1 MGFFLLLFFVC
12 NLQVILKAFFSI
24 FLYSR
29 ITINQFK
36 NEKTINITFLSTLTV
51 SFSQEITG
59 KTTTGDKYSKAI
71 TAFMNEYLQNKF
83 DTFKEIHADN
93 AVFDLNGMK
102 ADKSSVLQGWSA
114 HHQIYSN
121 INIDWMFV
129 ETTVYDENNN
139 NMVWSH
145 VWGNWSSKGNKTGK
159 DWSNPFNASFK
170 WVDGKVVM
178 ANWIYDPTSTL
189 KKPQQQNGKFAI

>member
-1 MGFFLLLFFVC
+1 MKKLLTLLF
-12 NLQVILKAFFSI
+12 LSI
-24 FLYSR
+24 
-29 ITINQFK
+29 
-36 NEKTINITFLSTLTV
+36 LTV

-145 VWGNWSSKGNKTGK
+145 VWGNWSGKGNKTGK
-159 DWSNPFNASFK
+159 RLEQP
-170 WVDGKVVM
+170 
-178 ANWIYDPTSTL
+178 I
-189 KKPQQQNGKFAI
+189 

>member
-1 MGFFLLLFFVC
+1 MKKLLTLLF
-12 NLQVILKAFFSI
+12 
-24 FLYSR
+24 
-29 ITINQFK
+29 
-36 NEKTINITFLSTLTV
+36 LSSLTV

-102 ADKSSVLQGWSA
+102 ADKPSVLQGWSA

-121 INIDWMFV
+121 INIDWIFV

-145 VWGNWSSKGNKTGK
+145 VWGNWSGKGNKTGK

-178 ANWIYDPTSTL
+178 ANWIYDPTSDLEEASAT
-189 KKPQQQNGKFAI
+189 K